1 MNEVHFCN
9 PPAYDEIGVKALY
22 DKVLKQPNMVK
33 FFPNKLPKGRQ
44 MDRSYMYNIWNT
56 VHQDQVQAV
65 IEYANEVR
73 YGEKNERM
81 QDESIKITDKWEQEL
96 KAMPFT
102 SKQKGRMSHL
112 LKTKSKIG
120 VEQKER
126 VTYEP
131 FNFEKRWRG
140 SDGRVIHVVSEQ
152 QPKEEEKTQTGD
164 KKKIVPKVLSKDVTM
179 QDGKWLIIS
188 IWNI

>member
-22 DKVLKQPNMVK
+22 DKVLKQPNMAK
-33 FFPNKLPKGRQ
+33 FFPDKLPKGRQ

-65 IEYANEVR
+65 IEHANEVR
-73 YGEKNERM
+73 YGDKNERM
-81 QDESIKITDKWEQEL
+81 QDEAIQITDKWEQEL

-112 LKTKSKIG
+112 LKAKSKIG
-120 VEQKER
+120 VEQKDR
-126 VTYEP
+126 VVYEP
-131 FNFEKRWRG
+131 YNFEKRQRG
-140 SDGRVIHVVSEQ
+140 SDNRTITVVYGQ
-152 QPKEEEKTQTGD
+152 QPKEENKTGD
-164 KKKIVPKVLSKDVTM
+164 KGKPKGFLAEVYEKHD
-179 QDGKWLIIS
+179 
-188 IWNI
+188 